1 MQGTREIRRRI
12 RTVKSIQQITRAMQ
26 MVAAS
31 RFKRVEGRVLKARP
45 YRTLIREL
53 LQELVAAVP
62 NLTHPLL
69 VKREPKNI
77 GLVLI
82 TADRGL
88 CGAYNTNIIR
98 EINHFIES
106 ISDRR
111 IQLILIGNKAYNF
124 FSRRKYEIEAH
135 HPQPSMQESFNLTQR
150 VVDELGKGYTEKRFD
165 EVHLF
170 FTQFKTAMSSTP
182 TRLKLLPMESPE
194 SEVGGITTGEPIF
207 EPSAEEIVM
216 SLLPRYL
223 EAQVYGALLESAAS
237 EQGARM
243 VAMKNATE
251 NAEEMIS
258 DLTLTYNKARQ
269 AAITKEILEVVS
281 GAEALEEVRRI

>member
-31 RFKRVEGRVLKARP
+31 RFKRVEGRVLRARP

-53 LQELVAAVP
+53 LQELVAVVP
-62 NLTHPLL
+62 NLMHPLL
-69 VKREPKNI
+69 VKREPRNI

-82 TADRGL
+82 TSDRGL

-98 EINHFIES
+98 EINQFIPS
-106 ISDRR
+106 ISDRKIR
-111 IQLILIGNKAYNF
+111 FILIGKKGNNF
-124 FSRRKYEIEAH
+124 FSRRGYDIEAYY
-135 HPQPSMQESFNLTQR
+135 PQPSFQEAFELTKEA
-150 VVDELGKGYTEKRFD
+150 VDGLTKGFTEERYD
-165 EVHLF
+165 EVYLF

-182 TRLKLLPMESPE
+182 TTLKLLPMESPKME
-194 SEVGGITTGEPIF
+194 EGVKATTGEPIF
-207 EPSAEEIVM
+207 EPSAEEIVL

-281 GAEALEEVRRI
+281 GAEALEEVR

>member
-31 RFKRVEGRVLKARP
+31 RFKRIEGRVLKARP

-53 LQELVAAVP
+53 IEELVAAVP

-69 VKREPKNI
+69 VKRGPKRI
-77 GLVLI
+77 GMVLI
-82 TADRGL
+82 TSDRGL
-88 CGAYNTNIIR
+88 CGAYNTNILR
-98 EINHFIES
+98 EINHYITS
-106 ISDRR
+106 LSDREIR
-111 IQLILIGNKAYNF
+111 LILIGKKGSNY
-124 FSRRKYEIEAH
+124 FSRRGYGIEAY
-135 HPQPSMQESFNLTQR
+135 HPQPSLQEAFDLTQR
-150 VVDELGKGYTEKRFD
+150 VVDGLIRGYTEERFD

-182 TRLKLLPMESPE
+182 TRLKLLPMESPKGE
-194 SEVGGITTGEPIF
+194 ERGETRGEPIF
-207 EPSAEEIVM
+207 EPSAEEIVT

-223 EAQVYGALLESAAS
+223 EAQVYGALLESASS

-251 NAEEMIS
+251 NADEMIS
-258 DLTLTYNKARQ
+258 ELTLTYNKARQ

-281 GAEALEEVRRI
+281 GAEALEEVR

>member
-31 RFKRVEGRVLKARP
+31 RFKRVEGRVFKARP
-45 YRTLIREL
+45 YRNLIREL

-69 VKREPKNI
+69 VKREPKNV

-88 CGAYNTNIIR
+88 CGAYNTNILR
-98 EINHFIES
+98 EINKFVPS
-106 ISDRR
+106 ISDKEVR
-111 IQLILIGNKAYNF
+111 LILIGKKGHNYY
-124 FSRRKYEIEAH
+124 SRREYDIREYY
-135 HPQPSMQESFNLTQR
+135 PQPSLQEAFDVTQR
-150 VVDELGKGYTEKRFD
+150 VVDGLTGGYTEGLYD
-165 EVHLF
+165 EVYLF

-182 TRLKLLPMESPE
+182 TRLKLLPMENPKGE
-194 SEVGGITTGEPIF
+194 EGGTITTGEPIF
-207 EPSAEEIVM
+207 EPSAEEIVL

-243 VAMKNATE
+243 VAMKGATE

-258 DLTLTYNKARQ
+258 ELTLTYNKARQ
-269 AAITKEILEVVS
+269 AAITKEILEIVS
-281 GAEALEEVRRI
+281 GAEALSEVR

>member
-31 RFKRVEGRVLKARP
+31 RFKRVEGRVFKARP

-69 VKREPKNI
+69 VKREPRNI

-82 TADRGL
+82 TSDRGL
-88 CGAYNTNIIR
+88 CGAYNTNILREFNQFVPSVSEKKIR
-98 EINHFIES
+98 
-106 ISDRR
+106 
-111 IQLILIGNKAYNF
+111 LILIGKKGHNYY
-124 FSRRKYEIEAH
+124 SRREYDIHEYY
-135 HPQPSMQESFNLTQR
+135 PQPSLQEAFDVTQR
-150 VVDELGKGYTEKRFD
+150 VVDGLTKGYTEELYD

-182 TRLKLLPMESPE
+182 TRLKLLPMESPKGE
-194 SEVGGITTGEPIF
+194 EGVAVTTGEPIF
-207 EPSAEEIVM
+207 EPTAEEIVL

-243 VAMKNATE
+243 VAMKGATE

-258 DLTLTYNKARQ
+258 ELTLTYNKARQ
-269 AAITKEILEVVS
+269 AAITKEILEIVS
-281 GAEALEEVRRI
+281 GAEALKEVR